1 VVTKKTTK
9 VVSTPK
15 KVLPKRITTKVVSP
29 PAKYP
34 RNALEKSLRI
44 PKAILEQNAGK
55 PCSLKESANF
65 VGVGVAGP
73 YQVEVSSG
81 IKYGFL
87 ERPTQ
92 GLITVTD
99 RAKKILRPQD
109 PQDRLDG
116 LRDAILTAPVISDV
130 YAHYRGENLPD
141 KQFFHNALT
150 DTFGVPSD
158 KVGEFEEI
166 FLESLKSAELISD
179 QDGKTRIIDVS
190 RHSDVPNIHSSTL
203 KKLEKSVKVDAS
215 DTCFVMM
222 PFAPP
227 LGDYYAK
234 IYKPAIEKAGL
245 RPVRADAD
253 IFGTGKII
261 DQIWS
266 GINSAKVLVAELTSR
281 NPNVFYELG
290 LAHALEKP
298 VVLVSSNDSDIP
310 FDLKHIRVIYY
321 DMTDPFWGSKLMDK
335 VSENILSAIE
345 HPEEAI
351 LSRKIKE

>member
-1 VVTKKTTK
+1 MATAKETK
-9 VVSTPK
+9 VKPPRK
-15 KVLPKRITTKVVSP
+15 KASRAAADKTVSP

-34 RNALEKSLRI
+34 RNGVEKSLRI

-55 PCSLKESANF
+55 PCSVKESATF
-65 VGVGVAGP
+65 LGVGGAGP

-87 ERPTQ
+87 ERPSPGQ
-92 GLITVTD
+92 IAVTE
-99 RAKKILRPQD
+99 RAKRVLRPQD
-109 PQDRLDG
+109 AQDKLDG
-116 LRDAILTAPVISDV
+116 LREAVLNAPVISDV
-130 YAHYRGENLPD
+130 YGHYRGENLPD
-141 KQFFHNALT
+141 SQFFYNALV

-158 KVGEFEEI
+158 KVTEFQDI
-166 FLESLKSAELISD
+166 FVESLKAADLLTES
-179 QDGKTRIIDVS
+179 DGKIRIIDVS
-190 RHSDVPNIHSSTL
+190 QGSNVTGARSPTL
-203 KKLEKSVKVDAS
+203 KKLEKSVKVDAGDS
-215 DTCFVMM
+215 CFVMM
-222 PFAPP
+222 PFAAP

-266 GINSAKVLVAELTSR
+266 GINSAKVLVAELTTR

-298 VVLVSSNDSDIP
+298 VVLVSSNDADIP

-321 DMTDPFWGSKLMDK
+321 DMTDPFWGSKLLDK
-335 VSENILSAIE
+335 VAENILSAIE
-345 HPEEAI
+345 HPEEAV
-351 LSRKIKE
+351 LKRSLQK